1 METKTRFFD
10 TRAEN
15 WEETCYPVPVRARL
29 RDLIRE
35 FGVRPGERVLDVGT
49 GPGVL
54 LPYLRQLAGS
64 SGQVYAFDLSLEMI
78 RRAYRKPR
86 ASLDIIV
93 QADVHCIPFHNHVFD
108 RVICFAA
115 FPHFVDPGQA
125 VREMGRVLTTGG
137 ALIIAHLMSRK
148 ELSMHHA
155 SHASVARDVLPA
167 DPEMKMIF
175 VEAELSQPEIVDIPG
190 RYVAR
195 GRAHSG
201 E

>member
-1 METKTRFFD
+1 MKTKTRFFD
-10 TRAEN
+10 ERAEN
-15 WEETCYPVPVRARL
+15 WEETCYPPPVRARL
-29 RDLIRE
+29 CDLIQE
-35 FGVRPGERVLDVGT
+35 FGVRQGERVLDVGT

-54 LPYLRQLAGS
+54 LPCLRQFAGP
-64 SGQVYAFDLSLEMI
+64 SGQVCAFDLSLEMI
-78 RRAYRKPR
+78 RQAYRKPR

-125 VREMGRVLTTGG
+125 VREMGRVLRTGG

-155 SHASVARDVLPA
+155 SHASVARNLLPS
-167 DPEMKMIF
+167 DPEMGTLF
-175 VEAELSQPEIVDIPG
+175 AEAEFSPPEIVDIPG

-195 GRAHSG
+195 GRAHMG